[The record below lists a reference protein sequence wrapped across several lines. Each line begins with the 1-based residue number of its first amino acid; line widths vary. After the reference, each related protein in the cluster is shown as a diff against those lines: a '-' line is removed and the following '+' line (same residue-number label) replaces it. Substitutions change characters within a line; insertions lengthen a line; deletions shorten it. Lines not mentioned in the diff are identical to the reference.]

1 MPVEQAAQKTADSA
15 PHKGTGAPG
24 SVCRRVLDVGCGRRK
39 HPGAVGID
47 VNPDTAA
54 DVVLDLER
62 FPWPLADNSFD
73 LILCHHVIEHLADIV
88 RVLEEFHRICRPGGV
103 VEIIT
108 PHFSSL
114 YSWQD
119 PTHRH
124 HLALDSFDYFTTDT
138 RHTNFY
144 TRRRFR
150 VLEKRIR
157 FGASL
162 LSAVPRLLYALS
174 PGWYERH
181 AAFIFPARDLF
192 FRLEVVKGD
201 GG

>member
-1 MPVEQAAQKTADSA
+1 MAGKP
-15 PHKGTGAPG
+15 
-24 SVCRRVLDVGCGRRK
+24 RVLDVGCGRRK
-39 HPGAVGID
+39 RSGTVGID

-54 DVVLDLER
+54 DIVSDLDR

-73 LILCHHVIEHLADIV
+73 LILCHHVIEHLGSIV
-88 RVLEEFHRICRPGGV
+88 QAMEELHRIGRPGAV

-124 HLALDSFDYFTTDT
+124 HLALDSFDYFTENT

-144 TRRRFR
+144 TSKRFR
-150 VLEKRIR
+150 VLEKRLH
-157 FGASL
+157 FGASVF
-162 LSAVPRLLYALS
+162 SVFPRLLYALS
-174 PGWYERH
+174 SRWYERH
-181 AAFIFPARDLF
+181 AAFMFPANDLF
-192 FRLEVVKGD
+192 FRIEVVKEGD
-201 GG
+201 A